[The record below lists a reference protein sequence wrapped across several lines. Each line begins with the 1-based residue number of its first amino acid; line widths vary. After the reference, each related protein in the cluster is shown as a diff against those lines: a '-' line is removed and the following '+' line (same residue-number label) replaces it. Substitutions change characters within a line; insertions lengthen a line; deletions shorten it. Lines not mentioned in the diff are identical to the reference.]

1 VTSIRNELVSSLQTL
16 KKDLSA
22 KSKKNHSDQRLEL
35 DKILE
40 DAKSNRDKI
49 QKLAVQFDK
58 ELADRDRQHTALRQ

>member
-1 VTSIRNELVSSLQTL
+1 MTSIRNELVSSLQTL

-22 KSKKNHSDQRLEL
+22 KTKKHHSDQRLEL

-40 DAKSNRDKI
+40 DAKSNKDKI